1 MAASAAT
8 GPGRGYKL
16 SLTFGLVSI
25 PIKYAPMTEAT
36 SPVSAKTLCPEHQL
50 PLNQGDWVCSR
61 GTPSEHEVARDT
73 VIKGYPHPDDKN
85 QLVVVD
91 PSVIEEFAESRSGV
105 ASIERIVDFSTI
117 DPAYFDKVY
126 LVWPGE
132 GGAAAEQSFDLFATV
147 LRNESKAAVTTAVMS
162 KQTRTVVF
170 RWSDEF
176 GCLVA
181 HVCRFSSQI
190 RLGNIETV
198 KAVAERRVPPEK
210 AALALAKQI
219 LDTLEGEFDPSEVED
234 TWTPLMQDA
243 IRQAAGGKAVK
254 TATKAKAVA
263 PAGDLMA
270 ALTASLASTK
280 ADAPAKR
287 TRKKTTA

>member
-1 MAASAAT
+1 MAAS
-8 GPGRGYKL
+8 RGYKL

-25 PIKYAPMTEAT
+25 PIKYAPIAETS
-36 SPVSAKTLCPEHQL
+36 SPVAAKTLCPEHQL
-50 PLNQGDWVCSR
+50 PVNQGEWVCSR
-61 GTPSEHEVARDT
+61 GTTDEHQVARDT
-73 VIKGYPHPDDKN
+73 VIKGYPHPDNSK

-105 ASIERIVDFSTI
+105 ANIERIVDFSTI
-117 DPAYFDKVY
+117 EPAYLDKTY

-132 GGAAAEQSFDLFATV
+132 GGAPAEQAFDLFVSV
-147 LRNESKAAVTTAVMS
+147 LRNEHKAAVTTAVMS

-181 HVCRFSSQI
+181 HVCRFASQI
-190 RLGNIETV
+190 KFGDINSIRSATFERTEPP
-198 KAVAERRVPPEK
+198 AE
-210 AALALAKQI
+210 ALELAKQI
-219 LDTLEGEFDPSEVED
+219 LSTLEGEFDPAEVVD
-234 TWTPLMQDA
+234 TYTPLVQSA
-243 IRQAAGGKAVK
+243 IRQAAGGKEIAASPTEK
-254 TATKAKAVA
+254 KPT

-270 ALTASLASTK
+270 ALTASLGKTK
-280 ADAPAKR
+280 DAPPAKR